1 VERSWTELLDAADRV
16 RTYRLSVARNADA
29 AQSDALRRAAE
40 EAIASGARWPKAARD
55 ALRKELDRAD
65 AGDVAANETTL
76 RRLCIRA
83 EIAVELPTPAE
94 DQQLRREYQV
104 QQLMETMGQGIG
116 NDRSGGDD
124 PLNALTLEWIGV
136 GPTDETV
143 YGSLA
148 ERFREC
154 RRKRFARDR
163 A

>member
-1 VERSWTELLDAADRV
+1 
-16 RTYRLSVARNADA
+16 VA
-29 AQSDALRRAAE
+29 S
-40 EAIASGARWPKAARD
+40 
-55 ALRKELDRAD
+55 
-65 AGDVAANETTL
+65 NETTL